1 MDRTAVT
8 VRACLVKAT
17 LVWPGF
23 RGWGPARPGVEAA
36 TEELGSAA
44 DPGVRFG
51 ARVASGNADSRAA
64 STGCRALYK
73 PDGRAPGGRFQPIA
87 EHRGD
92 QSVSARPRDGHDS
105 AGRRPCFYTRQ
116 SPNREGREIAVRM
129 LADGEMMLVA
139 RAVRVVSELRHAQ
152 ERARGAAPALH
163 GGVCPGGLAV
173 AALWGLAA
181 CVRYADVMA
190 LGAYPGSAGL
200 CGDGFP
206 NRSERKPETVGRQ
219 RPEHASVDGPRGDHY
234 GCCPV

>member
-152 ERARGAAPALH
+152 EAGAWRCAGAAWRRLPRRACGRCALGTCGMRSLRGCHGARGL
-163 GGVCPGGLAV
+163 
-173 AALWGLAA
+173 
-181 CVRYADVMA
+181 
-190 LGAYPGSAGL
+190 S
-200 CGDGFP
+200 
-206 NRSERKPETVGRQ
+206 RQ
-219 RPEHASVDGPRGDHY
+219 RGVMR
-234 GCCPV
+234 